1 MLMPCNIYFS
11 SFPSQYNE
19 AGDRMEPFNLKN
31 ERTEGFFDETGNFVW
46 KKEAGNADPW
56 LDSLE
61 NEEDLEARIG
71 EAASAQRKR

>member
-1 MLMPCNIYFS
+1 
-11 SFPSQYNE
+11 
-19 AGDRMEPFNLKN
+19 MEPFNLKN

-46 KKEAGNADPW
+46 KKEEGNADPW

-71 EAASAQRKR
+71 EAASARRKR